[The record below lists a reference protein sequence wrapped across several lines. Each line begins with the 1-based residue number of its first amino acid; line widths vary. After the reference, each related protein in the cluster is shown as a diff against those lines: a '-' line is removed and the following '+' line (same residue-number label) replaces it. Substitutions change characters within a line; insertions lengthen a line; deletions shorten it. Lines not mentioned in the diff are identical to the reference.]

1 MKRLIYIATALAMLQ
16 FAACTGSA
24 DGNDN
29 DADTTAVD
37 STICPLPD
45 SSAMQEVRGVI
56 VDGARRNI
64 DLQVGEDTMNF
75 ELESSNEVEWEIG
88 DSLTVRYYMTRE
100 HGDSVVEIAH

>member
-1 MKRLIYIATALAMLQ
+1 MKKLIYIATAFAALQ
-16 FAACTGSA
+16 FAACTP
-24 DGNDN
+24 DGNNDN
-29 DADTTAVD
+29 SADTTPADTIDNTID
-37 STICPLPD
+37 ST
-45 SSAMQEVRGVI
+45 AMQEVRGII

-75 ELESSNEVEWEIG
+75 ELESSSDVEWEIG